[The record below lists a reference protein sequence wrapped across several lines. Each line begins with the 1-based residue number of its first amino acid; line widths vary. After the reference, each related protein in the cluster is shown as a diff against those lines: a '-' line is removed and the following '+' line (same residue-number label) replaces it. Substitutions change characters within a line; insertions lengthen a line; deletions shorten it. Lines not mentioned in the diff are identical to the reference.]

1 MTNSKRQGMR
11 RCDPRRAYG
20 ARSGQSFLPPTWV
33 DVIHKFTSQS
43 QGRSLFSQSSLCSKL
58 SLVLGSW
65 LWLLSEWHRP
75 GTSLLQ
81 APPLE
86 SVHRDGTS
94 KIHTRAMAPLL
105 PSPTGL
111 QGKITTVHFSRL
123 KFQFHTSTD
132 MSILL
137 FLPEAAAPAT
147 SAPHTVP
154 LHRPRWGDGTQAMF
168 PQTHAHPIPDT
179 PHLHCDSQLA
189 T

>member
-1 MTNSKRQGMR
+1 MR

-43 QGRSLFSQSSLCSKL
+43 QGRSIFSQSSLCSKL

-111 QGKITTVHFSRL
+111 RGKITTAHFSRL
-123 KFQFHTSTD
+123 KFQFHTPPRTCPSFYFSQKQPPQPPAHHTQSPYTD
-132 MSILL
+132 
-137 FLPEAAAPAT
+137 PDGE
-147 SAPHTVP
+147 TVP
-154 LHRPRWGDGTQAMF
+154 KPCSHRP
-168 PQTHAHPIPDT
+168 THTPSLTHPT
-179 PHLHCDSQLA
+179 STVTHSWQHK
-189 T
+189 